1 MRWWLAAVLPPLL
14 YLAVL
19 AATGGIGSPAHG
31 PTDDY
36 NLLVH
41 GLASGHLYLDAP
53 VAPGLLRLA
62 NPYDPAARAGIPY
75 LHDASLYAGHY
86 YLYFGITP
94 AATLLL
100 PFHWLTGRDLPVGDA
115 VWLFVSAEYLLLLA
129 LLRLLVRRHYPAA
142 SLATIALGAAGLATA
157 GAELTLL
164 ARHSMYELAIA
175 SGAAFFLGAL
185 YALFVAESSPR
196 PARWAAAAGLCVG
209 LAAGGRPFY
218 ALGAILLLAP
228 LLRPHSSA
236 RWRRVGA
243 GLGVCAAVGALLA
256 LYNLARFG
264 HAAEF
269 GQSYQLSA
277 SVEAQVRHFSLR
289 YLPIHAFMYLL
300 APLRW
305 SRYFPFLHPAWVPPP
320 PAGFPGVEWA
330 YGLFVNAPFT
340 LFALPGA
347 VAAFRRGGAW
357 EARVIAGC
365 AAATFGILACFWGCV
380 ARYLGDFAPL
390 WSLLAAFGLVAFSRR
405 WVLACAGAAVAASTL
420 VALLLACILYDN
432 FWRSSPEA
440 YAALARIANTP
451 VGWAEALARTPRGP
465 VELTLTLAPPG
476 GPPQPIVSAGPGNA
490 TDGVWLQRPD
500 AGHVVFWFHHG
511 SFDIAHSPLIAVHGP
526 GPYDAGVSFGSLY
539 PPPEHPYFFGVPAAR
554 VAGMVHGIH
563 VRWQGRPVW
572 SALGEFYPPAP
583 GTVRTGRDADSPA
596 ARYAGRILA
605 VRRTPPW
612 WTDAPAPSRALEIS
626 LLLADLAPGRCL
638 PLATTGAAN
647 AGDAV
652 FVQITGSASVRFGY
666 DHGTDAPIWSRL
678 LPWDRDDSQTLRVVL
693 PAAPGDR
700 LEISSAGSVLWN
712 PAVPV
717 YPHRPDQ
724 VYPGTNVIGSGACE
738 IRLPD
743 GCNVLR

>member
-451 VGWAEALARTPRGP
+451 VGWAEALAGTPRGP

-526 GPYDAGVSFGSLY
+526 GCGFAGGALCRTDSFRAAHAALVDGRAGSVPRL
-539 PPPEHPYFFGVPAAR
+539 GDQPAAR
-554 VAGMVHGIH
+554 GSGA
-563 VRWQGRPVW
+563 RPM
-572 SALGEFYPPAP
+572 PAP
-583 GTVRTGRDADSPA
+583 GHDRGGQCRRCGLCADHGLGVGPFWLRPRHGRADLVAPA
-596 ARYAGRILA
+596 ALGPRRQPDAAGGPAGGAGR
-605 VRRTPPW
+605 
-612 WTDAPAPSRALEIS
+612 PAGNQLGRVRALEPGGARVSAPARSGLSGDERHRQRS
-626 LLLADLAPGRCL
+626 LRD
-638 PLATTGAAN
+638 PLAGRL
-647 AGDAV
+647 
-652 FVQITGSASVRFGY
+652 QC
-666 DHGTDAPIWSRL
+666 APL
-678 LPWDRDDSQTLRVVL
+678 EGCF
-693 PAAPGDR
+693 PAPCPC
-700 LEISSAGSVLWN
+700 SS
-712 PAVPV
+712 PCP
-717 YPHRPDQ
+717 
-724 VYPGTNVIGSGACE
+724 
-738 IRLPD
+738 
-743 GCNVLR
+743 